1 MEIETSTPVLQSNSA
16 TRPTPIKAARSPPSA
31 RAGIRLRTT
40 SVMPLLTRS
49 RGTRRRTRHGK
60 FAAVANGIRGEAY
73 EKTLRI
79 PTSILEPTKPSGTCK
94 EVSREFMPL
103 MPLGAEFWVWFCD
116 LAFETL
122 RFEPGGSAHFSALS
136 RLWLGIIL
144 PCDECLRHRRRGLHR
159 LDLRRGT
166 PQRRSRRYG
175 LRQSVRRPPLGRGCA
190 RQVCFGPTGDG
201 RRPLARRTDRPA
213 RRHHALRGQRA
224 QARRRRRGVRREE
237 ICFQFHLCDVR
248 PARPRAHNGGCA
260 ATPDQ
265 SLQRVQVD
273 VRKNSPVVPADSWP
287 GICGLSLLQRRGRER
302 KIRRAPSPR
311 DTPRPQRPQGPAPPG
326 DAV

>member
-175 LRQSVRRPPLGRGCA
+175 LRQSVRRPPLGRGWA

-201 RRPLARRTDRPA
+201 RRPLARRAGRPA

-224 QARRRRRGVRREE
+224 RGRVHDEPEKILPQQRRQRPQTRRRRRGVRREE

-248 PARPRAHNGGCA
+248 PARVPITEVVLPRRHFLG
-260 ATPDQ
+260 
-265 SLQRVQVD
+265 
-273 VRKNSPVVPADSWP
+273 SPA
-287 GICGLSLLQRRGRER
+287 
-302 KIRRAPSPR
+302 
-311 DTPRPQRPQGPAPPG
+311 
-326 DAV
+326 